1 MFPRIF
7 LFFHTHSLV
16 PCLSFPMPPAQGFS
30 RPNYPFAQQS
40 QQPYNP
46 SFPIPRRDDEVDSDA
61 GDHYS
66 MNSSTTRLAGAP
78 AFYEQS
84 SGGLYPSLFHSP
96 PNHSFPQAMRALKYM
111 VVAMTL
117 L

>member
-1 MFPRIF
+1 
-7 LFFHTHSLV
+7 
-16 PCLSFPMPPAQGFS
+16 MPPAQGFS

-40 QQPYNP
+40 QQQPYNP
-46 SFPIPRRDDEVDSDA
+46 SFPIPRRDDEADSDA

-84 SGGLYPSLFHSP
+84 SGRFYPSLLP
-96 PNHSFPQAMRALKYM
+96 PPLNHPPLQAMRALKYM